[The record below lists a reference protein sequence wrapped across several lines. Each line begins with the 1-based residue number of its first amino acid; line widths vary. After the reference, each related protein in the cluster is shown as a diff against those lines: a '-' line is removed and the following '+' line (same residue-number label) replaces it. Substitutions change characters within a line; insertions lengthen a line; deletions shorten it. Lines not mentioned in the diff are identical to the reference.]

1 MNDFELL
8 AAAMVVVALLEL
20 LLKGTL

>member
-8 AAAMVVVALLEL
+8 AAAMVVVALIEL
-20 LLKGTL
+20 LLKGVL

>member
-8 AAAMVVVALLEL
+8 AAAMVVVALFEL

>member
-8 AAAMVVVALLEL
+8 AAAMVVVSLFEL